1 MTDVIEIID
10 ELEREVLGKKNIFGK
25 CYVEEVKVTGL
36 LSRLREA
43 IPQSFYVAQAILRQS
58 DAVVA
63 EANRRAEAIIENAN
77 QTRDKLVHDSEVLTI
92 AKKQAADIENT
103 TQDYCENLRISVH
116 QNLDKELYD
125 IAVKMNETMMT
136 IESLREEL
144 WKRSGGGGAN
154 N

>member
-25 CYVEEVKVTGL
+25 SYVDEVKVTAV

-43 IPQSFYVAQAILRQS
+43 IPQTFYEAQTILRQG
-58 DAVVA
+58 DAIVA
-63 EANRRAEAIIENAN
+63 EANRRAEAIIANAN
-77 QTRDKLVHDSEVLTI
+77 ETRDKLVHDSEVLTI
-92 AKKQAADIENT
+92 AKKQAADLEGKM
-103 TQDYCENLRISVH
+103 QDYCDNLRISVH

-144 WKRSGGGGAN
+144 WKRSGGGN
-154 N
+154 